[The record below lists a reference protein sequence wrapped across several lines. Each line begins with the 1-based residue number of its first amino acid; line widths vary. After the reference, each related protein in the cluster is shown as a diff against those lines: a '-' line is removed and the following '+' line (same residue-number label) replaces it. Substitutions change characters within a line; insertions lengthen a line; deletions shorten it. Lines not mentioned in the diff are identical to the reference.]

1 MLCNDSKRCLDD
13 SLRCDFWFS
22 RNCQSESYPRDNS
35 DTSRWP
41 PGDCYSI
48 SNYLSSTFLFCIM
61 PYKFLV
67 NCNIW
72 LPCKKYLGFFFFAEI
87 VTTTTVK
94 PPPPPPPPETDF
106 TALFVILA
114 LVASFLLFFW
124 CFWRPGYLIWRLG
137 RLRNHPCMRACGAC
151 IPCSVM
157 CIRCCSCSTCCIGEK
172 FPLWFKRCG
181 KL

>member
-13 SLRCDFWFS
+13 SLRCDFWVS

-72 LPCKKYLGFFFFAEI
+72 LPCKKYLVFFLCRNCYNHHGEASSSPTPSRNWLHGTLCYFSSRGFFSS
-87 VTTTTVK
+87 
-94 PPPPPPPPETDF
+94 
-106 TALFVILA
+106 LFLVFLA
-114 LVASFLLFFW
+114 TWLSYMATWAIAQSSLHEGMWSLHPLLSDV
-124 CFWRPGYLIWRLG
+124 
-137 RLRNHPCMRACGAC
+137 HP
-151 IPCSVM
+151 
-157 CIRCCSCSTCCIGEK
+157 
-172 FPLWFKRCG
+172 L
-181 KL
+181 LHL